1 MTNLND
7 TDRNHI
13 IALIQTGQKL
23 PKEYIYKLFADES
36 DSRAEDVFLFW
47 NGRKEDTTN
56 VALPFHSIEHIDEP
70 RKEQDK
76 AQTSLF
82 ETDYRGRQLKGWTN
96 KLIWGDNKLILSSLA
111 NGPMRQEIEA
121 QGGLKLIYIDPPFA
135 VGADF
140 GFNIEIGGET
150 AEKKQS
156 VIEEIAYRDTW
167 GKGISS
173 YLSMMY
179 ERLKLMHNLLA
190 DDGSIYV
197 HCDWRV
203 SSFLRIALNEIF
215 GIDNFSV
222 EIIWQRTTSHAQKQS
237 FGNVHDYILM
247 YRKSKEKFRWNPQYE
262 PHSEE
267 HIKKYYNSVDE
278 TGRKFTLGDMTAA
291 GSGPS
296 RIFYGKEIAPPK
308 GTHWRYSQENIDKLC
323 EDGLV
328 VMTSNDRPRFKR
340 YLDTLEGRIISAL
353 WSDIYPI
360 NSQAN
365 ESLSYPTQK
374 PEALLE
380 RIIKASSN
388 EGDLIADFFCG
399 SGTTAAVAEK
409 LGRKWITTDLGRFSV
424 HTARKRL
431 IGVQRALQ
439 AGGKN
444 FRAFEL
450 LNLGKYERQ
459 FFMDD
464 ASLTNGKRK
473 EDIYVDLIL
482 EAYKAKRIDNHSTL
496 HGHKVGRFVHVGP
509 LDVPVT
515 QSRLMAI
522 FEECCQKLYTQV
534 DVLGFEFEMG
544 LTPQFIQELKEK
556 GVSVTLK
563 YIPKDVFDKR
573 AVEKGQV
580 KFFDVAYLNTKE
592 KIKDKSI
599 TIELTDFVTHYTQDD
614 IEELQQSMRP
624 GSKVV
629 IEGGQIL
636 KIEKDKNEIITR
648 TVLTQ
653 NWFDW
658 IDYWAIDFNYEDKKE
673 IIKIPSVLGL
683 NGLKDAKIEEK
694 QNEAILQSSNPTN
707 LNPDNE
713 VWTGNYIF
721 ENEWQSFRTKK
732 TPMLEF
738 TSIAHQYKTAG
749 KYKVMVKVVDILGID
764 TSKIIEVNIA

>member
-1 MTNLND
+1 MNLND
-7 TDRNHI
+7 TDKNRI
-13 IALIQTGQKL
+13 IDLIKAGEKL
-23 PKEYIYKLFADES
+23 PKEFIYKLFADE
-36 DSRAEDVFLFW
+36 EDVFLFW
-47 NGRKEDTTN
+47 NGRKEDVTN

-70 RKEQDK
+70 RKEEKKQGDM
-76 AQTSLF
+76 F
-82 ETDYRGRQLKGWTN
+82 EMFDTRGRQLKGWTN

-111 NGPMRQEIEA
+111 NGPIRDEIEKE
-121 QGGLKLIYIDPPFA
+121 GGLKLIYIDPPFA

-140 GFNIEIGGET
+140 GFEIEIGGEK

-156 VIEEIAYRDTW
+156 IIEEIAYRDTW

-190 DDGSIYV
+190 DDGSMFL
-197 HCDWRV
+197 HCDYRV
-203 SSFLRIALNEIF
+203 TSYLRLLLDDVF
-215 GIDNFSV
+215 GVANHRNNIV
-222 EIIWQRTTSHAQKQS
+222 W
-237 FGNVHDYILM
+237 Y
-247 YRKSKEKFRWNPQYE
+247 YRRW
-262 PHSEE
+262 
-267 HIKKYYNSVDE
+267 
-278 TGRKFTLGDMTAA
+278 TA
-291 GSGPS
+291 GSNSFQKMHDDILFYSKSDSFDLNPVFIEATDGQKKKHEKGWDRNTAKIEGRRQPQLLVYNQEKVDAAVKIGQINLKDYA
-296 RIFYGKEIAPPK
+296 RIVKVNTGETIAPDV
-308 GTHWRYSQENIDKLC
+308 WEIN
-323 EDGLV
+323 
-328 VMTSNDRPRFKR
+328 F
-340 YLDTLEGRIISAL
+340 
-353 WSDIYPI
+353 I
-360 NSQAN
+360 NSQSD
-365 ESLSYPTQK
+365 ERLGYPTQK

-409 LGRKWITTDLGRFSV
+409 LGRKWITTDLGRFSI

-431 IGVQRALQ
+431 IGVQRELQ
-439 AGGKN
+439 ASGKD
-444 FRAFEL
+444 FRAFEI

-464 ASLTNGKRK
+464 LTNGKRK
-473 EDIYVDLIL
+473 AKEDLYVDLIL
-482 EAYKAKRIDNHSTL
+482 EAYKAKRIDGHSAL
-496 HGHKVGRFVHVGP
+496 HGQKSGRFVHVGP

-515 QSRLMAI
+515 QSRLVDI
-522 FEECCQKLYTQV
+522 FEECRKNLYTQV

-556 GVSVTLK
+556 GVSITLK

-592 KIKDKSI
+592 KINGKSI

-614 IEELQQSMRP
+614 IEELQQSMRA

-629 IEGGQIL
+629 IEDGQII
-636 KIEKDKNEIITR
+636 KVEKDKNGIITK
-648 TVLTQ
+648 TILTKD
-653 NWFDW
+653 WHDW

-673 IIKIPSVLGL
+673 IIKIKNDSGET
-683 NGLKDAKIEEK
+683 EE
-694 QNEAILQSSNPTN
+694 Q
-707 LNPDNE
+707 
-713 VWTGNYIF
+713 WTGNYLF

-732 TPMLEF
+732 NPTLEF
-738 TSIAHQYKTAG
+738 TSIAYEYKKAG

-764 TSKIIEVNIA
+764 TSKIIEVHIK